1 MKNKTNVNCPVV
13 LKDFSLSSLL
23 LKSVLQLSLKL
34 TWKFY
39 VDEL

>member
-13 LKDFSLSSLL
+13 LRDFSLSSLL
-23 LKSVLQLSLKL
+23 QKSALQQSLKL
-34 TWKFY
+34 TRTFY